1 MKLKLLTM
9 MIAMVVFSAIKVKAQ
24 ADESRIKVLNTE
36 KPGVLKL
43 VSAIEIED
51 GATVNFFNAEG
62 TLSID
67 EIKGS
72 YPKGFAKRYDVRKVD
87 KDFWIEVITPR
98 LSVTYHIIPSRDRK
112 TFTSNLEEAV
122 HKYDVVVASRD

>member
-9 MIAMVVFSAIKVKAQ
+9 MIAMVAFSAIKVKAQ

-43 VSAIEIED
+43 VSAIQIED
-51 GATVNFFNAEG
+51 GATVNFFTDEG
-62 TLSID
+62 TLSTD

-72 YPKGFAKRYDVRKVD
+72 FPKGFAKRYDVRKLN

-98 LSVTYHIIPSRDRK
+98 LSVTYHIIPSKDGK

-122 HKYDVVVASRD
+122 HKYDVIVASRD

>member
-9 MIAMVVFSAIKVKAQ
+9 MIAMVAFSAIKVKAQ

-51 GATVNFFNAEG
+51 GATVNFFNNEG

-98 LSVTYHIIPSRDRK
+98 LSVTYHIIPSRDGK

>member
-1 MKLKLLTM
+1 MV
-9 MIAMVVFSAIKVKAQ
+9 IAMVVFSAIKVKAQ

-36 KPGVLKL
+36 KSGVLKL

-51 GATVNFFNAEG
+51 GATVTFFNNEG
-62 TLSID
+62 TLSTD

-72 YPKGFAKRYDVRKVD
+72 FPKGFAKRYDVHKVNQ
-87 KDFWIEVITPR
+87 DFWIEVITPR
-98 LSVTYHIIPSRDRK
+98 LSVTYHIIPSKDGK
-112 TFTSNLEEAV
+112 TFTSNLEEAI

>member
-9 MIAMVVFSAIKVKAQ
+9 MIAMVAFSAIKVQAQ

-51 GATVNFFNAEG
+51 GATVNFFNDEG
-62 TLSID
+62 TLSTD
-67 EIKGS
+67 EIRGS
-72 YPKGFAKRYDVRKVD
+72 YPKGFSKRYDVRKVD
-87 KDFWIEVITPR
+87 KDFWIEVVTPR